1 MDTELVKSENALEMK
16 RVFAAPVAL
25 VYRAWT
31 DPKVMNRWFHP
42 GAEMVSLCSVDLQ
55 VEGRYEV
62 RMQHPEGATYV
73 VVGVY
78 KQIVPEERLVFTW
91 QWQAEEETEETLVT
105 VTFRT
110 VGANQTE
117 LTLLHERFGSEE
129 ERDGHA
135 QGWEGTLEQLA
146 AAVA

>member
-1 MDTELVKSENALEMK
+1 MDAQLVKSENALEMK

-31 DPKVMNRWFHP
+31 DPQMMNRWFHP
-42 GAEMVSLCSVDLQ
+42 HPTMVSICSVDFQ
-55 VEGRYEV
+55 VEGQYEV
-62 RMQHPEGATYV
+62 RMKHPEGATYV
-73 VVGVY
+73 VAGVY
-78 KQIVPEERLVFTW
+78 KQIVPDEKLVFTW

-105 VTFRT
+105 VTFRA
-110 VGANQTE
+110 VGDNQTE

-129 ERDGHA
+129 ERDSHA

-146 AAVA
+146 SALA